1 MDNVFESFAKYAPQ
15 YLPLLGAILVVLF
28 TRNYVY
34 KGMVP
39 EGILNAQVDRERVW
53 MQSQMDR
60 DRQVIE
66 GAKDIEKHLEEL
78 VRQLEQLTL
87 KVSSE
92 IGENNS
98 RVSSL
103 ERFLS
108 DQIDAIR
115 SLTDNCERHRRD
127 FLEPYILQKEHMK

>member
-1 MDNVFESFAKYAPQ
+1 MENMLESFAKYAPQ
-15 YLPLLGAILVVLF
+15 YLPLLGAVLVILF

-39 EGILNAQVDRERVW
+39 EALLNSQLEREIAW
-53 MQSQMDR
+53 MREQMDR
-60 DRQVIE
+60 DKQIIE

-78 VRQLEQLTL
+78 VRQLEALTL

-92 IGENNS
+92 IGENNV
-98 RVSSL
+98 RVTSL

-108 DQIDAIR
+108 DQIDVIR
-115 SLTDNCERHRRD
+115 ELTANCQEHRRE
-127 FLEPYILQKEHMK
+127 LLQHYTTRKEKTA